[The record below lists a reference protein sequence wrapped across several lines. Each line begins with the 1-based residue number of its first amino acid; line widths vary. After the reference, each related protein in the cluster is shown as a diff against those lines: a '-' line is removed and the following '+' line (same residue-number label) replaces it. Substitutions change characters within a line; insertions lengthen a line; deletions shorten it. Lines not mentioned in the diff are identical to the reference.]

1 MLCQKS
7 YVEALTPSIPQKVTP
22 FGDRTFEEVTK
33 LKQGEQMGLNSTDRC
48 PYKNQILRHTK
59 RQWEYAHV
67 EERPFEGGDS
77 VTICK

>member
-1 MLCQKS
+1 
-7 YVEALTPSIPQKVTP
+7 
-22 FGDRTFEEVTK
+22 
-33 LKQGEQMGLNSTDRC
+33 MGLNSTDWC